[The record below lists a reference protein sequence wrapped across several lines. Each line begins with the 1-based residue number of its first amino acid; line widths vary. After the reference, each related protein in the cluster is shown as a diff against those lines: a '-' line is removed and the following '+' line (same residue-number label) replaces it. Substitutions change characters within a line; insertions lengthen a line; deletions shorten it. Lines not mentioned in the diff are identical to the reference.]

1 MARDDEDR
9 LLPSFH
15 GEWNL
20 RRHQD
25 LTTTTHE
32 ILLST
37 AADPPSVLED
47 LPDTEN
53 LNEILRSVPEMSR
66 EELLALQSQ
75 LEEHIDEQTQEL
87 EKKMQQMHFS
97 ESLLGDEVLV
107 MKRHDNP
114 TIRQYKNDATKSVVD
129 KKSSTADMDPPKTL
143 RDAVEQDWDKIRA
156 DPDYAKKRENY
167 LQQQREAESA
177 ARVLAMKKRKHAKAK
192 RRNGNVI
199 VDTQ

>member
-1 MARDDEDR
+1 MPDD
-9 LLPSFH
+9 LL
-15 GEWNL
+15 
-20 RRHQD
+20 
-25 LTTTTHE
+25 
-32 ILLST
+32 
-37 AADPPSVLED
+37 DP
-47 LPDTEN
+47 EN
-53 LNEILRSVPEMSR
+53 LEEILRAVPEMGR

-87 EKKMQQMHFS
+87 EKKMQGLNIRRPGPGEQ
-97 ESLLGDEVLV
+97 LLE
-107 MKRHDNP
+107 MQKTDNL
-114 TIRQYKNDATKSVVD
+114 TIRQYKYDATKSVVD

-156 DPDYAKKRENY
+156 DPDYAKKREAY